1 MSAFCDHCGYAET
14 ANHFVVPVC
23 VQHIRICVC
32 VRWCE
37 PIVSCT
43 GICDCGWVCVC
54 LWCVHVCD
62 CLQLSVS
69 PGFTLIDH
77 YWVLWR
83 WKGCCELILRYES
96 WVSSVWCEHILITE
110 WKETFMSYPSS
121 LSISL
126 RSVYSP
132 CPCPNFPS
140 SSSPFVLFPLLVSH
154 SLTFTCLWL
163 SLWLPSSLLTFRVH
177 MFSVAFISFPLSL
190 CSFGSRSSL
199 DICLWVFY
207 FSLFALKKVTSFLTH
222 PSFSSLFPFV
232 LKERMFPSFLLS
244 FLMSLPLS
252 CLRSFLLISRLI
264 FYFFTTILHSS
275 PRLWTLNDQSVHS
288 CHDSSISTALSL
300 SFYSSLS
307 HSHTLVKFCMDFSK
321 GVHEVSFHLNVSCFK
336 SPFKDSMTINVEFDF
351 DHVWP
356 HTPGLYGQSLDEK
369 VEKRRKED
377 FLVING
383 HRVAAFVPFSLDPC
397 VPSVVQ
403 RGWSYNRR
411 HMWWRKTT
419 RSLNSHRCDCSFSTF

>member
-1 MSAFCDHCGYAET
+1 MSTSSSLSERRLSCLILPLYQYP
-14 ANHFVVPVC
+14 FVLSTLLVLAP
-23 VQHIRICVC
+23 IFLLRL
-32 VRWCE
+32 RLLYFSLYLSL
-37 PIVSCT
+37 IVS
-43 GICDCGWVCVC
+43 
-54 LWCVHVCD
+54 LSLVCD
-62 CLQLSVS
+62 CLS
-69 PGFTLIDH
+69 D
-77 YWVLWR
+77 YR
-83 WKGCCELILRYES
+83 
-96 WVSSVWCEHILITE
+96 
-110 WKETFMSYPSS
+110 
-121 LSISL
+121 
-126 RSVYSP
+126 
-132 CPCPNFPS
+132 
-140 SSSPFVLFPLLVSH
+140 
-154 SLTFTCLWL
+154 
-163 SLWLPSSLLTFRVH
+163 
-177 MFSVAFISFPLSL
+177 PLSL
-190 CSFGSRSSL
+190 PSESIRSRSPSSHFHCPCVPL
-199 DICLWVFY
+199 VLGRLWVFY
-207 FSLFALKKVTSFLTH
+207 FNLFALKKVTSFLTH
-222 PSFSSLFPFV
+222 PSFSSFFPFV